1 MTTDPWNVLF
11 AIFVITLTYSMVL
24 SISEMPDQ
32 HRPLYHKGCDK
43 HPGTEQC
50 RCRGNLPPPKR

>member
-32 HRPLYHKGCDK
+32 HRPLIKCDK